1 MCGIAG
7 VRVFEGSEVV
17 AAGLRRM
24 GSVMAARG
32 PDDEGLFIGPGVGLI
47 HRRLSILDLSELGK
61 CPMPNEDGSIQ
72 VLLNGEIYNWREL
85 RAELLAHGHRFR
97 SMSDSEVLS
106 HGYEEWGERL
116 FTRLR
121 GMFALAIWDHLRARL
136 LLARDRLGEKP
147 LFYLRDTG
155 QILFA
160 STIPALLAYDEK
172 SRPLNPDAIV
182 CCLSHSFIPA
192 THTVWNGI
200 DVFPPAHYG
209 VINGNGELSLH
220 RYWNFP
226 DERPRTITA
235 SVAEREVERVIDD
248 SVRRCLDADVPVG
261 VFLSGGVDSS
271 LVAALA
277 ARHHQGLRSFSV
289 GFEESGWSELD
300 YARRV
305 ASHLGL
311 EHHETIV
318 RPRDVLRI
326 LPKLVWH
333 YGQPFGDASA
343 VPTYI
348 VSMLARQHVKVCLSG
363 DGGDES
369 FAGYWR
375 VQSGVYAA
383 RYGALVPR
391 LLRRNLVP
399 PFAGLFGPMGRRVAA
414 MNALSLAEPGAG
426 YTNSLSWHD
435 TLGEVAGPALRPGLD
450 HDRVACRVG
459 RAYNRE
465 DATVIQR
472 LLFDDFQV
480 QLPDAYLTK
489 VDVASMAASLEVR
502 APLLDVA
509 VLETAWRL
517 PDVMKLHWGQR
528 KWLLKRIAARLVPPE
543 VIYRPKMGFALPLPQ
558 WFQGEIGSVLER
570 FLKDSVAEREGW
582 IDSKR
587 VLRELGDHRT
597 GKRDNHSRLWLIL
610 CLEIWFRI
618 VTGKLDYHADIS
630 NGHLA
635 VGGRRS
641 DTSRRDSSA
650 DSSLFTGGASTAL
663 FPNL

>member
-7 VRVFEGSEVV
+7 VRVPLGSEVV

-24 GSVMAARG
+24 GECMALRG
-32 PDDEGLFIGPGVGLI
+32 PDDEGLFNGPGVGLI
-47 HRRLSILDLSELGK
+47 HRRLSILDLSELGN

-85 RAELLAHGHRFR
+85 RTELLAHGHRFR

-106 HGYEEWGERL
+106 HGYEEWDEAL
-116 FTRLR
+116 FARLR
-121 GMFALAIWDHLRARL
+121 GMFALAIWDQPRSRL

-147 LFYLRDTG
+147 LFLHHEGKKT
-155 QILFA
+155 LFA
-160 STIPALLAYDEK
+160 SSILALLAYDQA
-172 SRPLNPDAIV
+172 PQPINPDAIV

-192 THTVWNGI
+192 THTVWRGI
-200 DVFPPAHYG
+200 SVFPPAHYG
-209 VINGNGELSLH
+209 VIDGDGELSLH

-226 DERPRTITA
+226 DERPRA
-235 SVAEREVERVIDD
+235 VAVSVAEDEVERVIDD

-271 LVAALA
+271 LVSAVA
-277 ARHHQGLRSFSV
+277 ARQYPGLQSFSV
-289 GFEESGWSELD
+289 GFEESAWSELD
-300 YARRV
+300 YASKV
-305 ASHLGL
+305 ATHLGL

-343 VPTYI
+343 LLSYV
-348 VSMLARQHVKVCLSG
+348 VSSLARQHVKVCLSG

-383 RYGALVPR
+383 RYGALVPEVV
-391 LLRRNLVP
+391 RRHDVVP
-399 PFAGLFGPMGRRVAA
+399 VLAGLLGQLGKRLIAINR
-414 MNALSLAEPGAG
+414 LSLAAPGAG
-426 YTNSLSWHD
+426 YTNSQSWHD
-435 TLGEVAGPALRPGLD
+435 TLAEVAGPALRPGLD

-465 DATVIQR
+465 GATVVQR

-480 QLPDAYLTK
+480 QLPDDYLTK

-502 APLLDVA
+502 APLLDVS
-509 VLETAWRL
+509 VVETAWRL
-517 PDVMKLHWGQR
+517 PDRMKFHWGDR
-528 KWLLKRIAARLVPPE
+528 KWILKRIAARLVPAE
-543 VIYRPKMGFALPLPQ
+543 VIYRPKMGFAMPLPQ
-558 WFQGEIGSVLER
+558 WFQGELGLALER
-570 FLKDSVAEREGW
+570 LLINSVAERERW

-587 VLRELGDHRT
+587 VLRELQDHRN
-597 GKRDNHSRLWLIL
+597 GKRDNHTRLWLIL
-610 CLEIWFRI
+610 WLELWFRLV
-618 VTGKLDYHADIS
+618 VTRELGRHADLS
-630 NGHLA
+630 ELLGLC
-635 VGGRRS
+635 
-641 DTSRRDSSA
+641 
-650 DSSLFTGGASTAL
+650 AS
-663 FPNL
+663 